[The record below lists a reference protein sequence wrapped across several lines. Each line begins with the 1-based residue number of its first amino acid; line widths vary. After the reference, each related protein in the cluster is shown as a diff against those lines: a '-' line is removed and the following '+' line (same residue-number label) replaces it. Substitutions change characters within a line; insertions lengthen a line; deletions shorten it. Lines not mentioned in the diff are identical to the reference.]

1 MRNGILRANSFKEKA
16 AEKVLTQLSFSKGE
30 DNLWCE
36 RYGGNKKAVFLLVQ
50 PQMGRKWL
58 SLSSAENLNTLLY
71 AGRCN
76 LKVVTWKMN
85 CQFILHPF
93 TIIQAYKKTAL
104 LSPNAIWIF

>member
-1 MRNGILRANSFKEKA
+1 MRKGILRANSFKKKA

-58 SLSSAENLNTLLY
+58 SLSSAEPEYTPLC
-71 AGRCN
+71 R
-76 LKVVTWKMN
+76 KM
-85 CQFILHPF
+85 
-93 TIIQAYKKTAL
+93 
-104 LSPNAIWIF
+104 

>member
-50 PQMGRKWL
+50 PQMGRKW
-58 SLSSAENLNTLLY
+58 SSAFFFGSLRSLL
-71 AGRCN
+71 AAPS
-76 LKVVTWKMN
+76 T
-85 CQFILHPF
+85 
-93 TIIQAYKKTAL
+93 T
-104 LSPNAIWIF
+104 

>member
-1 MRNGILRANSFKEKA
+1 MEFYERILLRKKA

-58 SLSSAENLNTLLY
+58 SLSSAEPEYTPLC
-71 AGRCN
+71 R
-76 LKVVTWKMN
+76 KM
-85 CQFILHPF
+85 
-93 TIIQAYKKTAL
+93 
-104 LSPNAIWIF
+104 